1 MAKEHERVQP
11 EAGSHQLPLSA
22 ISYLITEYRSTFMR
36 QLKDM
41 LNLRTSTTFQ
51 HTNLQGT
58 RIAKDEDE
66 DVKS

>member
-1 MAKEHERVQP
+1 MKGFSLKP
-11 EAGSHQLPLSA
+11 GA

-41 LNLRTSTTFQ
+41 LNLGTSTTFQ
-51 HTNLQGT
+51 HTDLQGT

-66 DVKS
+66 DVK

>member
-1 MAKEHERVQP
+1 MQ
-11 EAGSHQLPLSA
+11 
-22 ISYLITEYRSTFMR
+22 

-41 LNLRTSTTFQ
+41 LNLGTSTTFQ

-66 DVKS
+66 GVKS

>member
-1 MAKEHERVQP
+1 MAEGHERVQP
-11 EAGSHQLPLSA
+11 EAGSHQLSHH
-22 ISYLITEYRSTFMR
+22 EYQSTFMR

-41 LNLRTSTTFQ
+41 LNLGTPTTFQ